1 MPVRF
6 LFRTSIF
13 NFLIS
18 IFQKNG
24 RMKPETKMEE
34 RKMASPYG
42 SAIFLCV
49 PTGIIPPLAGWLVR
63 RRVVHH
69 RSHMLAPVP
78 ANTHHH
84 ISPNPSRHRREGSHR
99 LKNKRSKVWRMP
111 YFRPCVPTGIVRAFA
126 RSNLGK
132 VTHHH
137 PAIGAGRCRFVTH
150 YISPSA
156 PWAWM
161 AIGCRTGP
169 ADGGTVL
176 TQRKNKK
183 RKRPTFR

>member
-1 MPVRF
+1 
-6 LFRTSIF
+6 
-13 NFLIS
+13 
-18 IFQKNG
+18 
-24 RMKPETKMEE
+24 
-34 RKMASPYG
+34 MASPYG

-111 YFRPCVPTGIVRAFA
+111 YFRPCVPTGIRTPVAA
-126 RSNLGK
+126 VK
-132 VTHHH
+132 
-137 PAIGAGRCRFVTH
+137 GRC
-150 YISPSA
+150 
-156 PWAWM
+156 PW
-161 AIGCRTGP
+161 P
-169 ADGGTVL
+169 LDDGDVARD
-176 TQRKNKK
+176 QC
-183 RKRPTFR
+183 P